1 MKLSYCLALLLP
13 AAVGTALPLSHQGLV
28 PSDRCCFTL
37 PKAALDQISKQAKSN
52 GFIALSDDNLDG
64 WFCMDDPNASNILW
78 DASNNAYFIFS
89 GQTIQCL
96 DPVSI
101 REVRSI
107 RDTKRKA
114 LGAVNGGTGLTG
126 AHTNG
131 DNHEVYIPDCNKE
144 GWGGVQGC
152 ARG

>member
-1 MKLSYCLALLLP
+1 MKLSYCFALLLP
-13 AAVGTALPLSHQGLV
+13 ATAGTALPLSHRGFV
-28 PSDRCCFTL
+28 PSNRCCFTL
-37 PKAALDQISKQAKSN
+37 PEAAPDQISKQAKLN
-52 GFIALSDDNLDG
+52 GVIALSGDNLDG
-64 WFCMDDPNASNILW
+64 WFCIDDSNASNVLW
-78 DASNNAYFIFS
+78 DASNNAYFIIS

-114 LGAVNGGTGLTG
+114 LGAVNGGIE
-126 AHTNG
+126 AHLND
-131 DNHEVYIPDCNKE
+131 DNQEVYTPNCNKE